1 MELERDLAGRNG
13 NGRCGE
19 VSMSREVLVGL
30 VETMNGG
37 AERMADSSPAGG
49 VKNEVVQ
56 STDSLRKG

>member
-19 VSMSREVLVGL
+19 VSMPRDSLVGL
-30 VETMNGG
+30 AETMNGG

-49 VKNEVVQ
+49 VKNEAAQ
-56 STDSLRKG
+56 SPDSPRKG